1 MSPPTPTAATVRTE
15 DAVPALLASLQ
26 ATLQGPADQ
35 AGCPLPPSIASAFAD
50 DSTVRPLAV
59 AGGVWAVLRESPDRS
74 CQVLCLH
81 NPSSDAV
88 SASLDALLP
97 ETAGQQAHFVR
108 GALHTTQETDGL
120 RVHLAAFG
128 HAWITFTR

>member
-1 MSPPTPTAATVRTE
+1 MSPLAPTTASARTD

-26 ATLQGPADQ
+26 ATLQGPAEQ
-35 AGCPLPPSIASAFAD
+35 SGCPLPPSTAPAFAD
-50 DSTVRPLAV
+50 DSTVRPLA
-59 AGGVWAVLRESPDRS
+59 AGGVWAALRESSDRS

-81 NPSSDAV
+81 NPSSDTV
-88 SASLDALLP
+88 STSLDALLP
-97 ETAGQQAHFVR
+97 ETAGQQAHFIR

-120 RVHLAAFG
+120 HVHLAAFG